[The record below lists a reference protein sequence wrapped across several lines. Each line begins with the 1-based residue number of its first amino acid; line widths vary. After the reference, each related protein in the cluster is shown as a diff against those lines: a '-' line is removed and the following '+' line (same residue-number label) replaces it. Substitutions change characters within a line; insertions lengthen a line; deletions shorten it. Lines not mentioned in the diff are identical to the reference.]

1 MKYFI
6 DMKNLAI
13 AFLFTLL
20 TFSVYAQKNNQVDKE
35 KLEAARVAFI
45 TNRLSLS
52 PDQAEKF
59 WPLYNEFQGKRNS
72 MMREMRNISKTGDEK
87 ISNTQARELMEK
99 RFSIQENLMNAE
111 KVFLRK
117 IADTLSPVQALELNE
132 INRDFTRHIYKMQR
146 KQREERQPR
155 SESNN

>member
-1 MKYFI
+1 
-6 DMKNLAI
+6 
-13 AFLFTLL
+13 
-20 TFSVYAQKNNQVDKE
+20 
-35 KLEAARVAFI
+35 
-45 TNRLSLS
+45 
-52 PDQAEKF
+52 
-59 WPLYNEFQGKRNS
+59 
-72 MMREMRNISKTGDEK
+72 
-87 ISNTQARELMEK
+87 MEK